1 MWNMMSGICGI
12 DCAPLVLEK
21 GGGSYCIALS
31 GYAYDNRTFGANV
44 ELEKYILGEECYL
57 N

>member
-1 MWNMMSGICGI
+1 MSGICGI